1 MDRIIIED
9 LQVYAYHGVA
19 QEERTIGQMFFV
31 SLRIGSNL
39 ERAAASD
46 DVNDTLNY
54 ADLCND
60 VQTVMQSGKC
70 NLIEAAAMNII
81 QHLFRKYSDIAE
93 ISITL
98 KKPWAPMGHHLKYA
112 AVELERKRGDKDEW

>member
-1 MDRIIIED
+1 MDRLIIED

-19 QEERTIGQMFFV
+19 QEEKVTGQMFLV
-31 SLRIGSNL
+31 SLRIGVNL

-54 ADLCND
+54 ADICND

-70 NLIEAAAMNII
+70 DLIEAAAMDII
-81 QHLFRKYSDIAE
+81 EYLFRRYAGIVE
-93 ISITL
+93 ISVML

-112 AVELERKRGDKDEW
+112 AVVLERKRGDRNVW

>member
-9 LQVYAYHGVA
+9 LQVYAYLGVA
-19 QEERTIGQMFFV
+19 QEEKTIGQMFFV
-31 SLRIGSNL
+31 SLQIGANL
-39 ERAAASD
+39 ERAAKSD

-60 VQTVMQSGKC
+60 VKTVMQSGKC
-70 NLIEAAAMNII
+70 NLIEATAMNII
-81 QHLFRKYSDIAE
+81 QYLFRKYADIAE
-93 ISITL
+93 IRVTL

-112 AVELERKRGDKDEW
+112 AVELERKRGDRDEW

>member
-1 MDRIIIED
+1 MDRLIIED

-19 QEERTIGQMFFV
+19 QEEKVTGQMFFV
-31 SLRIGSNL
+31 SLRIGVNL

-54 ADLCND
+54 ADICND
-60 VQTVMQSGKC
+60 VQTVLQSGKC
-70 NLIEAAAMNII
+70 DLIEAAAMDII
-81 QHLFRKYSDIAE
+81 EYLFRRYAGIVELSVI
-93 ISITL
+93 L

-112 AVELERKRGDKDEW
+112 AVELERKRGDRNEW